1 MTFKEV
7 VEYNF
12 IDTKTVDINL
22 YSVFTV
28 LIILILGIFTI
39 RVIKKIFN
47 KQVTNNKIDY
57 GTSNSVFHII
67 KYIIWVILIALTLE
81 TLGIKVTILV
91 AGSAALLVGI
101 GFGLQDIFKDLISGF
116 FLLFEGNL
124 KVNDV
129 VQIENN
135 VVGRVVSI
143 GLRTSKI
150 KTRDNISMIIPN
162 SSFINDNV
170 INWSHIEEQTRFN
183 VEVGVAYG
191 SDVELVSEILI
202 DVAKANKDISSS
214 PEPFIRFNNFGN
226 SSLDFQIFFWSKQ
239 SFRVEN
245 IKSQLRF
252 EIDKKFRENKIT
264 IPFPQQDV
272 HVKKDLF

>member
-135 VVGRVVSI
+135 VVGRVISI

-191 SDVELVSEILI
+191 SDVELVTEILI